1 MIPRESIEAVIDALR
16 IEEVVGDFVPL
27 QRRGINLIGLCPFHG
42 ERTPS
47 FNVSPTRGIYKCF
60 GCGEGGN
67 AINFVMKH
75 ENYSYPEAVRY
86 LARKYNIDLKE
97 TEASDEY
104 KAEQAVADGLYIV
117 NEFAAKHFQKNMWE
131 TDYGQNVG
139 LAYFEERGLRKEVMQ
154 RFGLGFAMGQ
164 QGDLV
169 NTMSNQKFD
178 AELVRQAGLMNKYG
192 GDFFRLRV
200 MFPFYN
206 VAGKVVG
213 FGGRVLSSADKNQ
226 PKYLNTPET
235 PVYNKSK
242 SLFGLFQAK
251 KAIAQKDECLLTEG
265 YMDVIALHQAGFD
278 NAVASSGTSLTV
290 GQIQQIK
297 RYTKNIVILYDGD
310 AAGMKAAL
318 RGLDMVLEQDM
329 DVKIVSFPEGQD
341 PDSYVRQVGETAF
354 AAYIKSS
361 AKDFLLFKTQLLLR
375 DTQKDPIARAQVLG
389 EIVQSLAKISAP
401 LKRDIYVRE
410 CAHLFEV
417 DEARLH
423 QEINK
428 LIVQTAQKSA
438 QEAERITQSAINQTP
453 PADYEN
459 AANTSTEP
467 QRNPFLDP
475 TEITQTRASERRG
488 GFQERDIAR
497 LLVLFGERVYDA
509 ERSIA
514 RYVLENMLP
523 LLDEFDNLLYKEIV
537 ELYLQAEDEGK
548 MLSSDYF
555 VQHERAD
562 FNQIAVQFLSEVE
575 RYQYSPNWARFNV
588 FLNTQQMPEAN
599 HLKDVISGVAR
610 FKIAK
615 IQRLIDKNQAA
626 LRAPANSSED
636 IMILLHTHQKLLQMR
651 NTEAK
656 AAGTVILGK

>member
-1 MIPRESIEAVIDALR
+1 MIPRESIEAVMDALR
-16 IEEVVGDFVPL
+16 VEEVVGDFVPL

-67 AINFVMKH
+67 AVNFVMKH
-75 ENYSYPEAVRY
+75 ENYSYPEAIRY

-104 KAEQAVADGLYIV
+104 KAEQAIADGLYIV
-117 NEFAAKHFQKNMWE
+117 NEFAAQHFQKNMWE

-139 LAYFEERGLRKEVMQ
+139 LAYFEERGLRHDVIR

-169 NTMSNQKFD
+169 STMASQKFD
-178 AELVRQAGLMNKYG
+178 ADLVRQAGLMNKYG

-206 VAGKVVG
+206 LTGKVVG
-213 FGGRVLSSADKNQ
+213 FGGRVLSTADKSQ

-242 SLFGLFQAK
+242 SLYGLFQAK

-265 YMDVIALHQAGFD
+265 YMDVIALHQAGFE

-290 GQIQQIK
+290 GQIQMIK
-297 RYTKNIVILYDGD
+297 RYTKNITILYDGD

-329 DVKIVSFPEGQD
+329 DVKIVSFPEGDD
-341 PDSYVRQVGETAF
+341 PDSYVRKVGETAF
-354 AAYIKSS
+354 AAHLKSA
-361 AKDFLLFKTQLLLR
+361 AKDFLLFIVERLAVETE
-375 DTQKDPIARAQVLG
+375 KDPIERARAWG
-389 EIVQSLAKISAP
+389 EIARSLAKLDGDHRRIKRDFYVRACAALFDVNEQSLIGEVNRIILKGEISAEEK
-401 LKRDIYVRE
+401 LNKTE
-410 CAHLFEV
+410 EEAKLSFE
-417 DEARLH
+417 D
-423 QEINK
+423 
-428 LIVQTAQKSA
+428 
-438 QEAERITQSAINQTP
+438 
-453 PADYEN
+453 
-459 AANTSTEP
+459 NTKPIPS
-467 QRNPFLDP
+467 NPFYDP
-475 TEITQTRASERRG
+475 TAIEFHRHAQGSKRG
-488 GFQERDIAR
+488 GYQERDIVR
-497 LLVLFGERVYDA
+497 LLVLFGDRVYDPQ
-509 ERSIA
+509 RSIA
-514 RYVLENMLP
+514 LYVLENMLP

-537 ELYLQAEDEGK
+537 ELYLQALERNE
-548 MLSSDYF
+548 MLESSFF
-555 VQHERAD
+555 VQHERTD
-562 FNQIAVQFLSEVE
+562 FSQLAVQMLAEVD
-575 RYQYSPNWARFNV
+575 RYQYSPNWERFNV
-588 FLNTQQMPEAN
+588 FLNTQKMPEEN
-599 HLKDVISGVAR
+599 HIKDVTSGVAR

-615 IQRLIDKNQAA
+615 IQRLIDKNQAK
-626 LRAPANSSED
+626 LRNAGDLSPED
-636 IMILLHTHQKLLQMR
+636 MTILLYTHQQLWQMR

-656 AAGTVILGK
+656 AAGTVVLK